1 MCRPYQPKSKI
12 NCVNTLR
19 WEMFQK
25 SQAESEKLPSTQ
37 AVLRQAIQEAH
48 YQAMIWC
55 HDTEANPILPPPD

>member
-1 MCRPYQPKSKI
+1 MCRAYQPKSKI

-25 SQAESEKLPSTQ
+25 SQAESEQLPSTQ
-37 AVLRQAIQEAH
+37 AVLQQAIQEAH
-48 YQAMIWC
+48 YQAMICC